1 MIGIVALTTFLVFF
15 FEGLVH
21 YNIGKNKLT
30 RLQFPQGREIFQ
42 WIGTLLFFSL
52 LNGVLASYAEDIV

>member
-1 MIGIVALTTFLVFF
+1 MFGIVALTTFFVFF
-15 FEGLVH
+15 LEGLVH

-30 RLQFPQGREIFQ
+30 RLQFPQGREIIQ

-52 LNGVLASYAEDIV
+52 LNGVLASSLNSA

>member
-1 MIGIVALTTFLVFF
+1 MIGVVALTTFLVFF
-15 FEGLVH
+15 IEGLVH

-30 RLQFPQGREIFQ
+30 KLQFPQGKEIIQ

-52 LNGVLASYAEDIV
+52 LNGVLASYAGEVV

>member
-30 RLQFPQGREIFQ
+30 RLQFHQGREIFQ

-52 LNGVLASYAEDIV
+52 LNGVLASYAEEIV

>member
-15 FEGLVH
+15 IEGLVH

-30 RLQFPQGREIFQ
+30 KFSFHRVGRSSSGSEPFC
-42 WIGTLLFFSL
+42 SS
-52 LNGVLASYAEDIV
+52 VC

>member
-1 MIGIVALTTFLVFF
+1 MIGIVALTTFLVVFL
-15 FEGLVH
+15 EGLVH

-30 RLQFPQGREIFQ
+30 RLQFPQCLEIFQ

-52 LNGVLASYAEDIV
+52 LNGVLASYAEEIV